1 MTRKEEPSALP
12 SVAPILSLPV
22 LRGIQAGRQYFM
34 AMCPLSFIVKHLPF
48 PPESL
53 PPEKVIQ
60 RQINKSRIPKIADY
74 LVKYS
79 DDYILPPIIASI
91 DGDVRFVPLSEQKD
105 NLQVG
110 MLYVP
115 ESADM
120 IINDGQHRCAAIKHA
135 VERRPDLKL
144 ETLGVVFYIDRG
156 IKRARQMFS
165 DLNGHPIRTNRNIT
179 TTFDSRPYLSAVTK
193 YTIDR
198 CDILRDRVELFA
210 SSCAPGSPR
219 IFTISALDRAH
230 GLLLKDLMSQD
241 VAKDAEIC
249 TRFWGVLGSCLPK
262 VADLVAGQTTAQY
275 IKETYFYPYSI
286 ALQGLAVCVNQL
298 IKERSKTWERE
309 LMAVGRLDWRRLNS
323 QWEGRAMNAGRLT
336 TGGNHPI
343 LTRNLIK
350 RELKLQLS
358 DEERRV
364 EDAFRQQTK
373 VASHRTPNS

>member
-1 MTRKEEPSALP
+1 MRKDEATASLP
-12 SVAPILSLPV
+12 SVAPVLSLPV

-74 LVKYS
+74 LVKYF

-91 DGDVRFVPLSEQKD
+91 DGDVRFEPLSEERE

-110 MLYVP
+110 ILHVP
-115 ESADM
+115 QSADL

-135 VERRPDLKL
+135 VERRPELKM

-156 IKRARQMFS
+156 VKRARQMFS

-198 CDILRDRVELFA
+198 CNILRDRVELFA
-210 SSCAPGSPR
+210 SSCAVGSPR
-219 IFTISALDRAH
+219 IFTISALDKAH
-230 GLLLKDLMSQD
+230 GLLLKDLLTQE
-241 VAKDAEIC
+241 VAKDAELC
-249 TRFWGVLGSCLPK
+249 TRFWGVLEGCLPK
-262 VADLVAGQTTAQY
+262 VREMVAGKVMAQEV
-275 IKETYFYPYSI
+275 KETYFYPYSI
-286 ALQGLAVCVNQL
+286 ALQGLAASVNQL
-298 IKERSKTWERE
+298 IKERPKTWERD
-309 LMAVGRLDWRRLNS
+309 LIAVGRLDWQRSNS
-323 QWEGRAMNAGRLT
+323 DWEGRAMNAGRLT

-350 RELKLQLS
+350 RELKLPLS
-358 DEERRV
+358 DEEQRI
-364 EDAFRQQTK
+364 EDAFHQQHKTPITRN
-373 VASHRTPNS
+373 RTV

>member
-1 MTRKEEPSALP
+1 
-12 SVAPILSLPV
+12 
-22 LRGIQAGRQYFM
+22 
-34 AMCPLSFIVKHLPF
+34 
-48 PPESL
+48 
-53 PPEKVIQ
+53 VIQ

-74 LVKYS
+74 LVRYS

-91 DGDVRFVPLSEQKD
+91 DGDVRFVPLSEQKE
-105 NLQVG
+105 NLQIG

-198 CDILRDRVELFA
+198 CAVLRDRVELFA

-241 VAKDAEIC
+241 LAKDAEIC

-298 IKERSKTWERE
+298 IKERPKTWERD

-373 VASHRTPNS
+373 VAPHRTRNS

>member
-1 MTRKEEPSALP
+1 
-12 SVAPILSLPV
+12 

-48 PPESL
+48 PPERL

-74 LVKYS
+74 LVKYF

-91 DGDVRFVPLSEQKD
+91 DGDVQFEPLSAERE

-110 MLYVP
+110 ILHVP

-135 VERRPDLKL
+135 LDRRPDLKM

-156 IKRARQMFS
+156 VKRARQMFS

-198 CDILRDRVELFA
+198 CSILRDRVEMFA
-210 SSCAPGSPR
+210 SSCAVGSPR
-219 IFTISALDRAH
+219 IFTISALDKAH
-230 GLLLKDLMSQD
+230 GLLLRDLFTQD
-241 VAKDAEIC
+241 VQRDADFC
-249 TRFWGVLGSCLPK
+249 TRFWGVLETCLPK
-262 VADLVAGQTTAQY
+262 VSDMVSGKIMAQDV
-275 IKETYFYPYSI
+275 KETYFYPYSI
-286 ALQGLAVCVNQL
+286 ALQGLAASVNQL
-298 IKERSKTWERE
+298 IKERPKTWERD
-309 LMAVGRLDWRRLNS
+309 LLAVGRLDWRRSNS
-323 QWEGRAMNAGRLT
+323 EWEGRAMNAGRLT

-350 RELKLQLS
+350 RELKLKLS
-358 DEERRV
+358 DEEQRV
-364 EDAFRQQTK
+364 EDAFKHQHK
-373 VASHRTPNS
+373 VSTSRTRAEK

>member
-1 MTRKEEPSALP
+1 MTRKTEDSPLP
-12 SVAPILSLPV
+12 NVAPVLSLPV

-74 LVKYS
+74 LVKYF

-91 DGDVRFVPLSEQKD
+91 DGEVQFQPLSEERQS
-105 NLQVG
+105 LQLG
-110 MLYVP
+110 ILHVP

-135 VERRPDLKL
+135 LDRRPDLKM

-156 IKRARQMFS
+156 VKRARQMFS

-193 YTIDR
+193 LTIER
-198 CDILRDRVELFA
+198 CSILRDRVEMFA
-210 SSCAPGSPR
+210 SSCAAGSPR
-219 IFTISALDRAH
+219 IFTISALDKAH
-230 GLLLKDLMSQD
+230 GLLLRDLLTQE
-241 VAKDAEIC
+241 VQRDADTC
-249 TRFWGVLGSCLPK
+249 TRFWAVLETCLPQ
-262 VADLVAGQTTAQY
+262 VSDMVAGKTMAQNV
-275 IKETYFYPYSI
+275 KETYFYPYSI
-286 ALQGLAVCVNQL
+286 ALQGLAASVNQL
-298 IKERSKTWERE
+298 IKERPKTWERD
-309 LMAVGRLDWRRLNS
+309 LAAVGRLDWRRSNS
-323 QWEGRAMNAGRLT
+323 EWEGRAMNAGRLT

-350 RELKLQLS
+350 RELKLKLS
-358 DEERRV
+358 DEEQRV
-364 EDAFRQQTK
+364 EDAFKQQNRVSPSKALT
-373 VASHRTPNS
+373 T